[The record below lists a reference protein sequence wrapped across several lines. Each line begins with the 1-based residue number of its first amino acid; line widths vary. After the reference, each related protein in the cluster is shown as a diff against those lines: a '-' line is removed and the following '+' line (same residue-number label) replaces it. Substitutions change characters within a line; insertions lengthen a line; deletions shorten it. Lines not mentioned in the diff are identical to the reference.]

1 LRKLLEKAVALQA
14 SDLHLTTGAPPFVR
28 LNGEIILMDE
38 PVLTPE
44 LNARLILGILND
56 VQKRKIEQDLELCFS
71 MSLPDLGY
79 FRVNVYYQRG
89 NLEAAIRIG
98 MAEIKSIEELGLPPA
113 LRELARR
120 PTGLIL
126 VTGPTGQGKTT
137 TFNALIDAINYEER
151 SKIITIEDP
160 VEYIHRNVR
169 SIIVQQEVYTDAK
182 SFHRA
187 LGHILRQDPD
197 IIGVGEM
204 RDLETISA
212 AVTAAET
219 GHLVI
224 ATLHTNDCAQTIHRI
239 VDVFPPHQQEQIR
252 VQLASTLLAVINQR
266 LLPRLDKKSRVLAYE
281 LMVATEAVRN
291 LIRENKLQMLHNVIQ
306 TGKRE
311 GMVMLDEMLK
321 DYYDR
326 GVISYDTFMSNVK
339 DAKRFLLENRPRPRP
354 PV

>member
-1 LRKLLEKAVALQA
+1 MRKLLEKAVALQA
-14 SDLHLTTGAPPFVR
+14 SDLHLTTGAPPFIR
-28 LNGEIILMDE
+28 LHGEIILMDE

-44 LNARLILGILND
+44 LNSRLICGLLTD
-56 VQKRKIEQDLELCFS
+56 TQKRKVEQDLELCFS
-71 MSLPDLGY
+71 LNLPELGY
-79 FRVNVYYQRG
+79 FRVNVYFQRG

-98 MAEIKSIEELGLPPA
+98 MVEIKSIEELGLPPV
-113 LRELARR
+113 LRELVRR

-137 TFNALIDAINYEER
+137 TFNAVIDCINQEER
-151 SKIITIEDP
+151 CKIITIEDP

-187 LGHILRQDPD
+187 LVHILRQDPD

-252 VQLASTLLAVINQR
+252 VQLASTLIAVINQR
-266 LLPRLDKKSRVLAYE
+266 LLPRLDKQSRVLAYE
-281 LMVATEAVRN
+281 LMIATEAVRN

-339 DAKRFLLENRPRPRP
+339 DAKRFLLEKSPRPRP
-354 PV
+354 PA